1 MNSINVTVL
10 TPWFMAPLFER
21 GVACVVLA
29 AVSLAGPS
37 RPGAAWIAAGG
48 ALHFLGKHRGDDRL
62 QRASQR
68 RAAAVDAA
76 GPAGARLWASYL
88 IGWTAWDHV
97 RTVTALLAVALPTI
111 GFRRS

>member
-1 MNSINVTVL
+1 VVTIACNV
-10 TPWFMAPLFER
+10 PR
-21 GVACVVLA
+21 ND
-29 AVSLAGPS
+29 
-37 RPGAAWIAAGG
+37 
-48 ALHFLGKHRGDDRL
+48 AL
-62 QRASQR
+62 
-68 RAAAVDAA
+68 AAVDAA